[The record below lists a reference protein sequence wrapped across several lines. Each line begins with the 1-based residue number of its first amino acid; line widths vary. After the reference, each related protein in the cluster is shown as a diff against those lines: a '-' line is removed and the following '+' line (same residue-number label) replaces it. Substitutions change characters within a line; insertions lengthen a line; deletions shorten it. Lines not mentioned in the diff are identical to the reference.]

1 MGLYQTRSFCAIKG
15 TINKVNKNPI
25 EWEKIFANNIS
36 DKELISKK
44 YKEGIQLNS
53 RKASNSIKKWAENLN
68 RHFSKEDTQMINK
81 HMKIPLTSLIIR
93 EMQIKITMKYYLIP
107 VRMVFT
113 RDKSNKYCWGNDK
126 KGTFVYYWWECK

>member
-44 YKEGIQLNS
+44 YKKAYNSTAEKQANQLKNG
-53 RKASNSIKKWAENLN
+53 
-68 RHFSKEDTQMINK
+68 Q
-81 HMKIPLTSLIIR
+81 KI
-93 EMQIKITMKYYLIP
+93 
-107 VRMVFT
+107 
-113 RDKSNKYCWGNDK
+113 
-126 KGTFVYYWWECK
+126 

>member
-44 YKEGIQLNS
+44 YKKAYNSTAEKQAIQLKNG
-53 RKASNSIKKWAENLN
+53 
-68 RHFSKEDTQMINK
+68 Q
-81 HMKIPLTSLIIR
+81 KI
-93 EMQIKITMKYYLIP
+93 
-107 VRMVFT
+107 
-113 RDKSNKYCWGNDK
+113 
-126 KGTFVYYWWECK
+126 

>member
-15 TINKVNKNPI
+15 TINKVNKNPT

-44 YKEGIQLNS
+44 YKEGIQLKC

-68 RHFSKEDTQMINK
+68 RHFSKEDTQMI
-81 HMKIPLTSLIIR
+81 S
-93 EMQIKITMKYYLIP
+93 
-107 VRMVFT
+107 
-113 RDKSNKYCWGNDK
+113 
-126 KGTFVYYWWECK
+126 